1 MVLVVMV
8 VVFGLG
14 SSLWQFLLVSVT
26 LVLQRLRASE
36 RAVNHSRDVNNT

>member
-1 MVLVVMV
+1 MVLMVMV

-36 RAVNHSRDVNNT
+36 WAVNHSSDVNNT

>member
-1 MVLVVMV
+1 MVVV
-8 VVFGLG
+8 VVFGLS

-36 RAVNHSRDVNNT
+36 RAVNHSSNMNNT